1 MVRKKK
7 TEKKNELIVAF
18 CSFRHESHE
27 QSDAKK
33 IFQPGRGSCQLASS
47 MAPGPYEPE

>member
-1 MVRKKK
+1 MKYG
-7 TEKKNELIVAF
+7 EKEEDSEKNELIVAF

-47 MAPGPYEPE
+47 MAPEP